1 MVSFYLNLVNL
12 VIPVFLVNLLILQDA
27 VILLNLVILLKKKWT
42 QGFFRWN
49 HPPSKLTVTIFFFFF
64 ADGYQKIYYN
74 LLLSL
79 FLENRQVKVGILYAS
94 RKDGSFGAPEIFQI
108 KLFFALHF
116 ALFFVSH
123 VFCPQILPLPLP
135 FTWLIILPLKTGQK

>member
-12 VIPVFLVNLLILQDA
+12 VIPVFLVNLLILQD
-27 VILLNLVILLKKKWT
+27 VVMLLNLLILLKKT
-42 QGFFRWN
+42 QGSFWWT
-49 HPPSKLTVTIFFFFF
+49 HPSPKLTMTIFLFS
-64 ADGYQKIYYN
+64 DNYQKIYYN

-94 RKDGSFGAPEIFQI
+94 KKDGSFGAPEIFQI
-108 KLFFALHF
+108 RLFFALHF
-116 ALFFVSH
+116 ALFFISH

-135 FTWLIILPLKTGQK
+135 STLLIILPLKTGQK